1 MSKGNNDNNKP
12 NNEAAQQ
19 GAIPPEP
26 AQPKQA
32 KEEVYVVAMGCSFA
46 TSSKGTLVA
55 GEVIKSQYF
64 CTRNQEDEKRVAAE
78 RKAAADAFELHKN
91 KGMIVTKA
99 DYEKQLKLKDA
110 AKK

>member
-1 MSKGNNDNNKP
+1 MSKGNNDNKP
-12 NNEAAQQ
+12 NKEDAQQ
-19 GAIPPEP
+19 ETT
-26 AQPKQA
+26 QPQQG
-32 KEEVYVVAMGCSFA
+32 KEEIYVVAMGCSFA

-55 GEVIKSQYF
+55 GEVIKPQYF

-78 RKAAADAFELHKN
+78 RKAAVSAFELHKE

-99 DYEKQLKLKDA
+99 DYEKQMKLQEA